1 MTWGG
6 FVTCPCSTSH
16 AAGHAL
22 EPSISWH
29 FHRTLLTVPGGP
41 DSVAAIMFQPAFQ
54 ITPAIAKAL
63 MEVEASRQAVA
74 RLPLTVAMLNSLRKT
89 ARLLST
95 HYSTQIEGN
104 RLSPSQVEQVLAGGG
119 KFPGRERDEIEVRN
133 YYRAVEFVESLVDDS
148 KPLTDRLIRTI
159 HGLVMSGKKKP
170 TAYRDG
176 QNVIRD
182 SGSGSGRIIYLP
194 PEAHDVPPLMAEL
207 VAWIARQIKANELP
221 MPLIAG
227 LAHYQFATIHPYY
240 DGNGRTARLLT
251 TLILHRGGYGLRG
264 IYSLEEY
271 YAQNLPGYYDALS
284 VGKSHNYYMGRATA
298 DVTKFLAYFCHGLAD
313 SFSKVRS
320 QAERAGR
327 KKAFDQAPQLRSLTP
342 QQRTALSLFVKT
354 KTVTSSDVA
363 AFFQITS
370 RSAAALCK
378 RWLAEKFFVIANPSK
393 KARRYQ
399 LADEYDSLIENVK

>member
-1 MTWGG
+1 
-6 FVTCPCSTSH
+6 
-16 AAGHAL
+16 
-22 EPSISWH
+22 
-29 FHRTLLTVPGGP
+29 
-41 DSVAAIMFQPAFQ
+41 MFQPTFQ

-63 MEVEASRQAVA
+63 MEVEACRQAVG

-119 KFPGRERDEIEVRN
+119 KFPGRERDESEVRN
-133 YYRAVEFVESLVDDS
+133 YHRAVEFVETLVGDPQ
-148 KPLTDRLIRTI
+148 PLTDRLVRTI

-182 SGSGSGRIIYLP
+182 GGSGRIIYLP
-194 PEAHDVPPLMAEL
+194 PEAHDVPPLMTDL
-207 VAWIARQIKANELP
+207 VAWIARESKTNELP
-221 MPLIAG
+221 VPLIAG

-271 YAQNLPGYYDALS
+271 YARNLPGYYTALS
-284 VGKSHNYYMGRATA
+284 VGKSHNYYMGRAEA
-298 DVTKFLAYFCHGLAD
+298 DMTRFLAYFCDGLAD
-313 SFSKVRS
+313 SFAKVRS

-327 KKAFDQAPQLRSLTP
+327 KKSLDQAPQLRSLTA

-354 KTVTSSDVA
+354 KTVSSGDVA
-363 AFFQITS
+363 EFFQITS

-378 RWLAEKFFVIANPSK
+378 RWLEANFLVVANPSK

-399 LADEYDSLIENVK
+399 LAEEYESLIHQSVK

>member
-1 MTWGG
+1 
-6 FVTCPCSTSH
+6 
-16 AAGHAL
+16 
-22 EPSISWH
+22 
-29 FHRTLLTVPGGP
+29 
-41 DSVAAIMFQPAFQ
+41 MFQPTFQ
-54 ITPAIAKAL
+54 ITPAIAKTL
-63 MEVEASRQAVA
+63 MEVEACRQTVA
-74 RLPLTVAMLNSLRKT
+74 RLPLTVAMLNSLRQT

-119 KFPGRERDEIEVRN
+119 KFPGRERDETEVRN
-133 YYRAVEFVESLVDDS
+133 YYRAVEFVESLVDDTR
-148 KPLTDRLIRTI
+148 PLTDCLVRTI

-170 TAYRDG
+170 TTYRDG

-182 SGSGSGRIIYLP
+182 SGSGRIIYLP
-194 PEAHDVPPLMAEL
+194 PEAHDVPPLMADL
-207 VAWIARQIKANELP
+207 VAWIAREIQSQELP
-221 MPLIAG
+221 VPLIAG

-284 VGKSHNYYMGRATA
+284 VGKSHNYDLGRATA
-298 DVTKFLAYFCHGLAD
+298 DVTGFLAYFCRGLAD

-327 KKAFDQAPQLRSLTP
+327 KQALDQAPQLRSLTP
-342 QQRTALSLFVKT
+342 QQRTVLSLFVKT
-354 KTVTSSDVA
+354 KTVSSGDVA
-363 AFFQITS
+363 EFFEMTT

-378 RWLAEKFFVIANPSK
+378 RWLEENFLVVANPSK

-399 LADEYDSLIENVK
+399 LAEEYDSLIEKSVK

>member
-1 MTWGG
+1 
-6 FVTCPCSTSH
+6 
-16 AAGHAL
+16 
-22 EPSISWH
+22 
-29 FHRTLLTVPGGP
+29 
-41 DSVAAIMFQPAFQ
+41 
-54 ITPAIAKAL
+54 

-148 KPLTDRLIRTI
+148 QPLTDRLVRTI

-182 SGSGSGRIIYLP
+182 SGSGRIIYLP
-194 PEAHDVPPLMAEL
+194 PEAHDVPLLMAEL
-207 VAWIARQIKANELP
+207 IAWIAREIESHELP
-221 MPLIAG
+221 IPLIAG

-298 DVTKFLAYFCHGLAD
+298 DVTRFLAYFCHGLAD

-320 QAERAGR
+320 QAERVGR
-327 KKAFDQAPQLRSLTP
+327 KKALDQAPQLRSLTA

-354 KTVTSSDVA
+354 KTVSSGDVA
-363 AFFQITS
+363 EFFQITS

-378 RWLAEKFFVIANPSK
+378 RWVEVNFLAVANPSK

-399 LADEYDSLIENVK
+399 LAEQYDSLIDQSVE

>member
-1 MTWGG
+1 M
-6 FVTCPCSTSH
+6 F
-16 AAGHAL
+16 
-22 EPSISWH
+22 EP
-29 FHRTLLTVPGGP
+29 T
-41 DSVAAIMFQPAFQ
+41 FQ
-54 ITPAIAKAL
+54 ITAAIAKLL
-63 MEVEASRQAVA
+63 MEVEANRQAVA

-119 KFPGRERDEIEVRN
+119 KFPGRDRDEVEVRN
-133 YYRAVEFVESLVDDS
+133 YYRAVEFVESLVEDS

-159 HGLVMSGKKKP
+159 HGLVMSGKQKP
-170 TAYRDG
+170 TIYRDG

-182 SGSGSGRIIYLP
+182 GVSGRIIYLP
-194 PEAHDVPPLMAEL
+194 PEAHDVSPLMADL
-207 VAWIARQIKANELP
+207 IAWIANEIKTNALP
-221 MPLIAG
+221 IPLIAG

-284 VGKSHNYYMGRATA
+284 VGKSHNYYMGRAEA
-298 DVTKFLAYFCHGLAD
+298 DVTPFLAYFCHGLAD
-313 SFSKVRS
+313 SFSKVHS

-327 KKAFDQAPQLRSLTP
+327 KKSLDQAPQLRSLTA

-354 KTVTSSDVA
+354 KTVSSGEVA
-363 AFFQITS
+363 EFFQLTP
-370 RSAAALCK
+370 RSAAALCR
-378 RWLAEKFFVIANPSK
+378 RWLEANFLIVANPSK

-399 LADEYDSLIENVK
+399 LADEYDSLIDQSVK